1 MPNGRFCAAKKY
13 FVCFVCNDVTIC
25 VLLCAREFTVCSTIT
40 DGGRHGYTLHCTSQ
54 GFSSLLFALIAMQA
68 PVPLAAQDSLP
79 RELATLPCAGLISNP
94 CTTPW
99 RCETQQILLQD
110 GIDCLVEVHY
120 CRRECQ
126 GQVEFYIDWKQTH
139 LIGGC
144 EGWDTWTFFHRQ
156 NQSALEWLVLTLI
169 HLDTLNGGWYNTP
182 PCPDGNFFVNLYTAA
197 CGIWVGCEYKID
209 RSYDKQCDQ
218 GLDPPDLEYE
228 RPPGSGNWYIRSSRW
243 QSCGQT
249 CCLRRY
255 KLCTKQYV
263 DRVSGYEI
271 HLIEKV
277 RLGQCT
283 EQQKY
288 GNKPCEDG
296 C

>member
-1 MPNGRFCAAKKY
+1 MATQCTARRRAS
-13 FVCFVCNDVTIC
+13 
-25 VLLCAREFTVCSTIT
+25 LL
-40 DGGRHGYTLHCTSQ
+40 
-54 GFSSLLFALIAMQA
+54 FSSLRTDRDADTGASDRTAGSSSRIG
-68 PVPLAAQDSLP
+68 S
-79 RELATLPCAGLISNP
+79 LPCASLISNP

-209 RSYDKQCDQ
+209 RSYEKQCDQ

-228 RPPGSGNWYIRSSRW
+228 RPPGSGVHTFEPMAIVWADVLPSPVQALHEAI
-243 QSCGQT
+243 CGQGVG
-249 CCLRRY
+249 L
-255 KLCTKQYV
+255 
-263 DRVSGYEI
+263 
-271 HLIEKV
+271 
-277 RLGQCT
+277 
-283 EQQKY
+283 
-288 GNKPCEDG
+288 
-296 C
+296 